1 MNSQDNPLTEH
12 DAAFMKACLDAI
24 NGHPHKGALE
34 VTYNLS
40 LMYFSALC
48 RIAEQCAE
56 GREAGL
62 LMSMMIAGT
71 LFYFHRRGW
80 LSSTPIEPHESTVAN
95 NDTSVPGVSRR
106 IVIQNDSE
114 IMQRYA
120 A

>member
-62 LMSMMIAGT
+62 LMSMMIADEAKQDAVKHYMAEC
-71 LFYFHRRGW
+71 LEEER
-80 LSSTPIEPHESTVAN
+80 ESTKH
-95 NDTSVPGVSRR
+95 
-106 IVIQNDSE
+106 
-114 IMQRYA
+114 
-120 A
+120 